1 MTDVDVSRTD
11 LDGFTGA
18 VIRPQDAGYPAARRV
33 WKGMIDRYP
42 SMIVRP
48 ESSDDVAIAV
58 TFARDR
64 GLPLAIRGGGHN
76 VAGSGVCDRGVVIDL
91 RELRGVAVDPVAR
104 TVTGGGGCTWGEFD
118 AAAAEHGLA
127 TTGGLIS
134 STGVGGLTLGGGI
147 GWLARRYGFSSDNLR
162 RAEVVTADGRIVV
175 ADDDTNPDLFWAL
188 RGGGG
193 NFGVVT
199 ELTFHAHPVDTVL
212 GGILLYRSERAAEIL
227 AQYATWAAGIPDE
240 MATLAT
246 FLTAPPEPVV
256 PPELRGRPAFAVV
269 LCHLGDHTQGRAAL
283 DRLRAGCP
291 PDADLVQPMPYPSL
305 QRMLDASAPHG
316 WRGYWKSGYIRRLGP
331 DLQRFAVAAAR
342 TMPPPFSQIH
352 IQQLG
357 GAMATG
363 SAGAVGHRD
372 SAYVV
377 NLVGSCHDAAD
388 DAAMIAWVRV
398 AWAELEPAITGTYVN
413 FLDGDDATRVAGAYE
428 PTAFARLKTLKRQWD
443 PTNLFHINHNIPVE

>member
-269 LCHLGDHTQGRAAL
+269 LCHLGDHTQGRVAL
-283 DRLRAGCP
+283 DRLRAAAPPTPTWYSPCRTRACNGCWTP
-291 PDADLVQPMPYPSL
+291 RPCMAGAATGNP
-305 QRMLDASAPHG
+305 AT
-316 WRGYWKSGYIRRLGP
+316 SGALGP
-331 DLQRFAVAAAR
+331 TCNGSPSPRPARCHHRSRRSTSNNSAAPWQPGRRARSVTATRPTSSTSSAAA
-342 TMPPPFSQIH
+342 TMPP
-352 IQQLG
+352 
-357 GAMATG
+357 T
-363 SAGAVGHRD
+363 
-372 SAYVV
+372 
-377 NLVGSCHDAAD
+377 
-388 DAAMIAWVRV
+388 
-398 AWAELEPAITGTYVN
+398 
-413 FLDGDDATRVAGAYE
+413 TR
-428 PTAFARLKTLKRQWD
+428 Q
-443 PTNLFHINHNIPVE
+443 

>member
-1 MTDVDVSRTD
+1 
-11 LDGFTGA
+11 
-18 VIRPQDAGYPAARRV
+18 
-33 WKGMIDRYP
+33 
-42 SMIVRP
+42 
-48 ESSDDVAIAV
+48 
-58 TFARDR
+58 
-64 GLPLAIRGGGHN
+64 
-76 VAGSGVCDRGVVIDL
+76 
-91 RELRGVAVDPVAR
+91 
-104 TVTGGGGCTWGEFD
+104 
-118 AAAAEHGLA
+118 LA

-269 LCHLGDHTQGRAAL
+269 LCHLGDHTQGRVAL

-305 QRMLDASAPHG
+305 QRMLDASALYG
-316 WRGYWKSGYIRRLGP
+316 RRSYWKSGYIRRLGP

-413 FLDGDDATRVAGAYE
+413 FLDGDDSTRVAGAYE